1 MKNVALIPARS
12 GSKRV
17 INKNIR
23 LLKNKPLIAYTIQAA
38 LNCGLYDNVIVVTDS
53 KEYAE
58 IALKYGAEVPDL
70 RPEAISKD
78 DSPDILWVKWI
89 NEILEKRQ
97 EQIYTYS
104 ILRPTSPFRSKN
116 TFRRAFDLFS
126 SRSDIDTLRAIQ
138 KVSEH
143 PGKMWVKK
151 NGNIVPLLPFSNSL
165 DYWHNSQTNVLPLV
179 FIQNASFE
187 IFKSE
192 NINKFNSITG
202 RRIVGFITEGI
213 EGFDINTEEDFL
225 QAQTL
230 IEEQN

>member
-78 DSPDILWVKWI
+78 DSPDILWVNWI

-116 TFRRAFDLFS
+116 TFTFL
-126 SRSDIDTLRAIQ
+126 
-138 KVSEH
+138 
-143 PGKMWVKK
+143 
-151 NGNIVPLLPFSNSL
+151 
-165 DYWHNSQTNVLPLV
+165 
-179 FIQNASFE
+179 SF
-187 IFKSE
+187 
-192 NINKFNSITG
+192 
-202 RRIVGFITEGI
+202 
-213 EGFDINTEEDFL
+213 L
-225 QAQTL
+225 
-230 IEEQN
+230 